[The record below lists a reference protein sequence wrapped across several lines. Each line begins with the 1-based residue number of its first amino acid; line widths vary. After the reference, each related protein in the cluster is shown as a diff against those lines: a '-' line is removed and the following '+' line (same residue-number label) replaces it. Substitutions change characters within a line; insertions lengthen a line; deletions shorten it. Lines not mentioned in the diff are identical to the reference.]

1 MKYAPSP
8 ALVFAGAACGLL
20 LGLAVCGDG
29 GARAQVAAPP
39 QPQGPSNR
47 DQNAALQAVAKM
59 TEGQRTYYQ
68 KNGRFRATVSDIQ
81 RDFGITL
88 PATFNYAVRT
98 TTEAAYSYV
107 IPAQPPMTGSLKA
120 YVGAAFLT
128 PNQNPRITT
137 IICQNLQAGQIRPAD
152 PQLVLG
158 TLVDNPTGRIVQ
170 CGDAS
175 VKVNASIVSE

>member
-8 ALVFAGAACGLL
+8 ALVCAGAACGLL

-68 KNGRFRATVSDIQ
+68 KNGRFRA
-81 RDFGITL
+81 R
-88 PATFNYAVRT
+88 
-98 TTEAAYSYV
+98 
-107 IPAQPPMTGSLKA
+107 
-120 YVGAAFLT
+120 
-128 PNQNPRITT
+128 
-137 IICQNLQAGQIRPAD
+137 
-152 PQLVLG
+152 
-158 TLVDNPTGRIVQ
+158 
-170 CGDAS
+170 
-175 VKVNASIVSE
+175 